1 MANYGL
7 FIGFGYPVRGREQAA
22 MRVFNEFVQY
32 LTAQQQAEAIA
43 GFEPVFLQPHG
54 GDLGGFF
61 LVRGDGERLSRLR
74 ISDEWLDL
82 SYRADLIVEGFGVTA
97 ATVGDEIEQELGR
110 FQRHAQELA

>member
-22 MRVFNEFVQY
+22 TRVFNEFVQY
-32 LTAQQQAEAIA
+32 LTEQQQTGAIA

-61 LVRGDGERLSRLR
+61 LVRGDQQRLSELQASPDFQRLMT
-74 ISDEWLDL
+74 
-82 SYRADLIVEGFGVTA
+82 RAQLIVEHFGVVNCFLGEEIGRQLSVFQEATA
-97 ATVGDEIEQELGR
+97 D
-110 FQRHAQELA
+110 LA

>member
-22 MRVFNEFVQY
+22 TRVFNEFVQY
-32 LTAQQQAEAIA
+32 LTAQQQAGAIA

-61 LVRGDGERLSRLR
+61 LVRGDQQRLNELVGAADFQRHMN
-74 ISDEWLDL
+74 
-82 SYRADLIVEGFGVTA
+82 RAQLIVEHFGVVNAFLGEEIGRQMGLFQEATA
-97 ATVGDEIEQELGR
+97 DLT
-110 FQRHAQELA
+110 